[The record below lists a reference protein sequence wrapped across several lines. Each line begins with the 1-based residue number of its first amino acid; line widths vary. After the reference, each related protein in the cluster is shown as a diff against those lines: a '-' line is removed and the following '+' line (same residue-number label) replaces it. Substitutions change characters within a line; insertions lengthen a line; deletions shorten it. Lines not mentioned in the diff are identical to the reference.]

1 MPIINISRKDD
12 PAPKLHCRSLSEL
25 HCKILT
31 NVLQSTPIATFIID
45 SNHVVTHWNL
55 ACEIITGVPSTEVLG
70 TNKAWSGFYP
80 HERPTLADLVLDGK
94 PEEST
99 PLYQQG
105 NLSSSRTIPGAFES
119 EGFFPFCGEGKWL
132 YFTAAPITDNENNI
146 IGVIETLQDITL
158 RKNAEKK
165 AHRLAH
171 FDDLTGLPNRTSFYE
186 RLNQSISLAERHSTL
201 LAIGFMDLD
210 GFKNIN
216 DTYGHDAGD
225 AVLRNVAELS
235 VQNLRPYDTIA
246 RMGGDEFAFILPD
259 LENISEA
266 ESIFDRVLS
275 GISSLHKGKHLPISA
290 SIGFSVYGMH
300 GTNPDVLLQH
310 ADKTMYL
317 IKKNKKN

>member
-1 MPIINISRKDD
+1 M
-12 PAPKLHCRSLSEL
+12 
-25 HCKILT
+25 
-31 NVLQSTPIATFIID
+31 
-45 SNHVVTHWNL
+45 
-55 ACEIITGVPSTEVLG
+55 
-70 TNKAWSGFYP
+70 
-80 HERPTLADLVLDGK
+80 
-94 PEEST
+94 
-99 PLYQQG
+99 
-105 NLSSSRTIPGAFES
+105 
-119 EGFFPFCGEGKWL
+119 
-132 YFTAAPITDNENNI
+132 
-146 IGVIETLQDITL
+146 
-158 RKNAEKK
+158 
-165 AHRLAH
+165 
-171 FDDLTGLPNRTSFYE
+171 YE

-266 ESIFDRVLS
+266 ESIFDRVVS

-300 GTNPDVLLQH
+300 GTNPDALLQY